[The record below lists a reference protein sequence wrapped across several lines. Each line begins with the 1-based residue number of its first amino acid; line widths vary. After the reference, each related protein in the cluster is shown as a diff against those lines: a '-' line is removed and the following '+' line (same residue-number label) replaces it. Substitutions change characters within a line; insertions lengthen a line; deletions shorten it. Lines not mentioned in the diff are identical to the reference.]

1 MASLNYE
8 YSDSDSRFLKPIG
21 SGDVDVVND
30 FAWTK
35 SPKSARTDVPFVKLI
50 EYQQTTGQLGA
61 AMLYYSRVI
70 GTALAGGSIFK
81 NKNPGDVYQYKY
93 IAEPTGFRYS
103 FPYFSTQKHTRKTD
117 FSGENQNPFKSSID
131 LGKHIVEYGSNK
143 GHGLFSK
150 DFGLMAEASTLVGLG
165 VNVANTYF
173 PGNIN
178 FELPQK
184 WQSTT
189 EGSVSVN
196 FTLSNTGTLDDI
208 DNNRNL
214 AYVLTYQ
221 NSANRRNF
229 ALNDPVVIYSLEIPD
244 VVNFPACYMSELNI
258 QNLGNT
264 RIIKGRGIDKVVP
277 EAYQF
282 DMTFTSLI
290 LPTRNIMEGMD
301 GGSPVQ
307 AINNVNNLSQATLNA
322 LSTIKST
329 LPSAGKELTPTN
341 PD

>member
-1 MASLNYE
+1 MASLNYTT
-8 YSDSDSRFLKPIG
+8 SNSDSRFLQPFG
-21 SGDVDVVND
+21 SSGVVDVVND

-35 SPKSARTDVPFVKLI
+35 SPKSARADVPFVKLI
-50 EYQQTTGQLGA
+50 EYQQTSGQLGA
-61 AMLYYSRVI
+61 ALLYYSRII
-70 GTALAGGSIFK
+70 GTALAGGSIFQTQ
-81 NKNPGDVYQYKY
+81 NPGEVYQYKY
-93 IAEPTGFRYS
+93 IAEPTGFIYS
-103 FPYFSTQKHTRKTD
+103 FPYFSSQKHARKTD

-150 DFGLMAEASTLVGLG
+150 DFGLMAKASTLAGLG
-165 VNVANTYF
+165 IDVANMYF
-173 PGNIN
+173 PGNVN

-189 EGSVSVN
+189 ENTISVN

-214 AYVLTYQ
+214 AYILTYQ

-244 VVNFPACYMSELNI
+244 VVNFPACYMSDLNI

-264 RIIKGRGIDKVVP
+264 RILNNQGKQRIVP

-307 AINNVNNLSQATLNA
+307 AISNVADIPQ
-322 LSTIKST
+322 ST
-329 LPSAGKELTPTN
+329 LDNLQGTIAKASFVGPVLPTP
-341 PD
+341 

>member
-1 MASLNYE
+1 MASLNYTT
-8 YSDSDSRFLKPIG
+8 SKSDSRFLQPFG
-21 SGDVDVVND
+21 SNGVVDVVND

-35 SPKSARTDVPFVKLI
+35 SPKSARQDVPFVKLI
-50 EYQQTTGQLGA
+50 EYQHTSGQLGA
-61 AMLYYSRVI
+61 AFLYYSRII
-70 GTALAGGSIFK
+70 GTALGGQSIYQTQ
-81 NKNPGDVYQYKY
+81 NPGEVYQYKY
-93 IAEPTGFRYS
+93 IAEPTGFTYS
-103 FPYFSTQKHTRKTD
+103 FPYFSSQKHARKTD

-131 LGKHIVEYGSNK
+131 LGKHIISGGTK
-143 GHGLFSK
+143 GKGLFGKEFS
-150 DFGLMAEASTLVGLG
+150 LMTEISTVAGLG
-165 VNVANTYF
+165 IDIANMYF
-173 PGNIN
+173 PGNVN

-189 EGSVSVN
+189 ENSISVN

-214 AYVLTYQ
+214 AYILTYQ

-264 RIIKGRGIDKVVP
+264 RILNNQNIDRTIP

-290 LPTRNIMEGMD
+290 LPTRNIMEGMAR
-301 GGSPVQ
+301 GSPVK
-307 AINNVNNLSQATLNA
+307 AIKNPAD
-322 LSTIKST
+322 IPKSVFDEAQGIISKASFVGPV
-329 LPSAGKELTPTN
+329 LPTSP
-341 PD
+341 P